1 MDNGKQP
8 GNGEIKRMKGEGRC
22 GRKEENMKEGRSKEG
37 ERNERNGRMRPGKKK
52 GKRF

>member
-8 GNGEIKRMKGEGRC
+8 GNGEIKRMKGEGRW
-22 GRKEENMKEGRSKEG
+22 GRKRERGKTKEGD
-37 ERNERNGRMRPGKKK
+37 RNERMRPGKKK

>member
-8 GNGEIKRMKGEGRC
+8 GNGEIKRMKGRGR
-22 GRKEENMKEGRSKEG
+22 GDNMKKEEG
-37 ERNERNGRMRPGKKK
+37 ERNKRNDRMRPGKKK